1 MVQFSSGWTGETIE
15 HYREGAHP
23 MTGQNKTI
31 RFANRLAVGMITAVV
46 LLLVGRAGAQGS
58 YPEPQDLYV
67 NDYAGVMTTETEAN
81 VRALFMDLRQQRGI
95 EASVLTVNS
104 IRDYGTNDPS
114 IEAFA
119 TNLFNTWGI
128 GDATLNNGVLILV
141 AVADREVRIE
151 VGAGYGDTLD
161 DQMAYVINEF
171 MLNSFK
177 RGDYSGGIYQG
188 ARAVVQSLTGVW
200 PEDLDPPPVSVPGF
214 TYTRT
219 TPSPDKGHSLL
230 TYLLAGGGGAGVVG
244 TGAYGVQRYLR
255 LRKRRCPNCK
265 TWMVRLD
272 EVSDDMYLTSGQKLE
287 EVIASIDYDVWQC
300 PNCNYHTLLSYQ
312 RWMSG
317 YRHCSSC
324 GYRTLRVSSRTVVS
338 PTYTSTGTR
347 EITERCENC
356 DHNVTHTVIIPRL
369 TRSSTNSSGGGSHRS
384 GGSSSFGGGH
394 SSGGGASGKW

>member
-1 MVQFSSGWTGETIE
+1 MIGPNMTMTI
-15 HYREGAHP
+15 
-23 MTGQNKTI
+23 QL
-31 RFANRLAVGMITAVV
+31 ANRLATGMIAAVL
-46 LLLVGRAGAQGS
+46 LLLVGRTGAQGG

-67 NDYAGVMTTETEAN
+67 NDYAGVMTTEAEAN
-81 VRALFMDLRQQRGI
+81 VRALFVDLRQQRGI
-95 EASVLTVNS
+95 EASVLTINS
-104 IRDYGTNDPS
+104 IHDYGTHDPS

-119 TNLFNTWGI
+119 TNLFNTWGV
-128 GDATLNNGVLILV
+128 GDATRNNGVLMLV

-161 DQMAYVINEF
+161 EQMAYVINEF
-171 MLNSFK
+171 MLSSFK
-177 RGDYSGGIYQG
+177 RGDYGGGIYQG
-188 ARAVVQSLTGVW
+188 ARAVVQALTGVW
-200 PEDLDPPPVSVPGF
+200 PENLDSSSGSTSSGSTSSDNTSSGSAPVY
-214 TYTRT
+214 TYTGT
-219 TPSPDKGHSLL
+219 TSSPDTGPSLL
-230 TYLLAGGGGAGVVG
+230 TYLLAGGGGVGAVG

-317 YRHCSSC
+317 YRHCPDC
-324 GYRTLRVSSRTVVS
+324 GYRTLRVSSQTVES
-338 PTYTSTGTR
+338 PTYSSTGTR

-356 DHNVTHTVIIPRL
+356 DRNVTHTVVIPRL
-369 TRSSTNSSGGGSHRS
+369 TRSSTSSSGSSSHRS